1 MASIKLVLRKSKTL
15 ADGTHPIAIRFTVH
29 RKSKFIFT
37 GKSSLAAHWDDKQGL
52 PNKKHPLAS
61 ELKIYLLK
69 RKRDAEVEL
78 LGLQNQD
85 ANLTATLVKEKVK
98 KSKVDK
104 AVFPFFDATIAD
116 LKKSGQVSTR
126 RNYNAA
132 KNMLLDFMKGS
143 QSLQFSEI
151 DLVFLR
157 KYDQYMIAKGFKM
170 NTRYCYLSKLKAL
183 FTLADIPYEKSPFKD
198 FQIAHLKK
206 DEVEHRAL
214 DKSSLKGLLSYK
226 AEEGSPKFYAMV
238 YFTFSYYCW
247 GMNFTD
253 IAHLKW
259 KNIYS
264 GRLTYNRSKTNK
276 LYNIELLEPALKILE
291 YFKIQRYGQEG
302 TPNGEDFVFPII
314 DPAVHNTPEKLKN
327 VKQNKLSK
335 INEHLKKI
343 AKELKIPADITSYWA
358 RHSFATHLR
367 DLDIS
372 TAKIQTMLGH
382 TTEEMTQVYLDSIK
396 NNELDNAAKQLLL

>member
-1 MASIKLVLRKSKTL
+1 MASIKLILRKSKTL
-15 ADGTHPIAIRFTVH
+15 ADGTHPIAIRFTVN

-37 GKSSLAAHWDDKQGL
+37 GKSSKAAHWDDKQGL
-52 PNKKHPLAS
+52 PNKKHPLAT
-61 ELKIYLLK
+61 ELTIYLLK

-98 KSKVDK
+98 KSKVDR
-104 AVFPFFDATIAD
+104 AVLPFFDTTIAD

-126 RNYNAA
+126 RNYQCA
-132 KNMLLDFMKGS
+132 KNALSDFVNGS

-157 KYDQYMIAKGFKM
+157 KYEQYMTAKGFKM
-170 NTRYCYLSKLKAL
+170 ATRYCYLSKLKAL
-183 FTLADIPYEKSPFKD
+183 FTLAGIPYEKSPFKD
-198 FQIAHLKK
+198 FPIAYLSK

-214 DKSSLKGLLSYK
+214 DKSSLKALLSYK
-226 AEEGSPKFYAMV
+226 AEQGSLKFLAMA

-291 YFKIQRYGQEG
+291 YFKIRRYGQGG
-302 TPNGEDFVFPII
+302 TPIDEDFVFPII

-327 VKQNKLSK
+327 RKQSKLRQT
-335 INEHLKKI
+335 NGHLKKI

-367 DLDIS
+367 DMDIS
-372 TAKIQTMLGH
+372 TAKIQSMLGH

-396 NNELDNAAKQLLL
+396 NNELDNAARQLLL